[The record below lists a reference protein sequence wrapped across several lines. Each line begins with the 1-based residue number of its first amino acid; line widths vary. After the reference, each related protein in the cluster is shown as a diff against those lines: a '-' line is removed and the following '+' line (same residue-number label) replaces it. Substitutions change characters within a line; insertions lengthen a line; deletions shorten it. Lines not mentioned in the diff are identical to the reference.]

1 MLLTIRGAVILSKLK
16 AIVSSAQLIGFIIV
30 LILFTVFLLQ
40 NTSTIQMNFLIFEGQ
55 IPTLILILVATL
67 IGFFGGYLFAIRF
80 RRQKKHTF
88 EILTYAD
95 EVSRQNNTDKGV
107 NHEKRSRVVD

>member
-67 IGFFGGYLFAIRF
+67 IGFFGGYLFAIKF
-80 RRQKKHTF
+80 RRQKKNTPKMF
-88 EILTYAD
+88 AYAD
-95 EVSRQNNTDKGV
+95 EVIRQNNTDKGV
-107 NHEKRSRVVD
+107 THEKSNRVMD

>member
-1 MLLTIRGAVILSKLK
+1 LFAIKGAVILSKLK
-16 AIVSSAQLIGFIIV
+16 TIVSNAQLIVFIIV

-67 IGFFGGYLFAIRF
+67 IGFFGGYLFTIRF
-80 RRQKKHTF
+80 RRQKKNSPKMF
-88 EILTYAD
+88 TYAD
-95 EVSRQNNTDKGV
+95 EVIKQNNTDKGV
-107 NHEKRSRVVD
+107 THEKRNRVMD

>member
-1 MLLTIRGAVILSKLK
+1 LSKLRSI
-16 AIVSSAQLIGFIIV
+16 ASNAQLIVFIIV

-80 RRQKKHTF
+80 RRQKKNTPKMF
-88 EILTYAD
+88 AYAD
-95 EVSRQNNTDKGV
+95 EVTRQNNTDKGV
-107 NHEKRSRVVD
+107 THEKRSRVVN